1 MAFGFSNC
9 SRYNNLRSSIY
20 SCMVKQKLEL
30 NFIHGLIIGG
40 ILTASIM
47 SVVIDKMFVSKD
59 IFKLKRIY
67 VNGKIF
73 KLCEDR

>member
-1 MAFGFSNC
+1 
-9 SRYNNLRSSIY
+9 
-20 SCMVKQKLEL
+20 MVKQKLEL
-30 NFIHGLIIGG
+30 NFIHGVVIGA

-47 SVVIDKMFVSKD
+47 SVVIDKMFVSRD
-59 IFKLKRIY
+59 VFKLKRIY